1 MFYHRKMLLFVTILT
16 LLAVILGGCAVPP
29 PAQQPAAESAQPAQ
43 PAAEPAQPSETTI
56 RYFTFSA
63 APDHLEDLD
72 GLVQTFEANN
82 PGIQIEVSTAPYADY
97 FTLLQADVAGN
108 DAPDAFELNYENF
121 VTYAANGTLMDIGSY
136 LSPETPFYPRALAAF
151 QYEGK
156 QFALPETFSTV
167 LLFYN
172 ADLFDQA
179 GIAYPTE
186 DWTWE
191 DAVTAGE
198 TIKALGD
205 DIWGLFSPVQFWEFY
220 KKAAQNGECEFF
232 NEAMTESTLNSPGCV
247 ATLEMMKSILDSGIM
262 PTQAQMSG
270 VSDSELFLSGK
281 LGMIVTGIWMF
292 DAFKDAPFTWDVQ
305 LEPAGSQHA
314 HHFFANG
321 VAVSSTSSHPEAA
334 AKWAEFLTGSAE
346 AATVRVDT
354 GWELPA
360 LDQPAYFEAYLT
372 KTPPA
377 NRAAVFKALESPV
390 TPPVIVRQNEMQDT
404 INTLIGQV
412 VDGELSA
419 QEALDQAKAELDKL
433 IQ

>member
-1 MFYHRKMLLFVTILT
+1 MFRKLNPLLILAILT
-16 LLAVILGGCAVPP
+16 VLAVAFAGCVAPP
-29 PAQQPAAESAQPAQ
+29 VQQTATQPAEAPAQVEA
-43 PAAEPAQPSETTI
+43 TTV

-63 APDHLEDLD
+63 APDHLDDLD
-72 GLVQTFEANN
+72 GLVTIFEERN
-82 PGIQIEVSTAPYADY
+82 PGITIEVATAPYEDY

-108 DAPDAFELNYENF
+108 AAPDAFELNFENF

-136 LSPETPFYPRALAAF
+136 LNPATPFYPRALGAF

-156 QFALPETFSTV
+156 QYGLPETFSTV

-179 GIAYPTE
+179 GLAYPTE
-186 DWTWE
+186 EWTWD
-191 DAVTAGE
+191 DAIAAGTA
-198 TIKALGD
+198 IKALGD
-205 DIWGLFSPVQFWEFY
+205 DTWGLFSPIQFWEFY
-220 KKAAQNGECEFF
+220 KKAAQNGNCHFF
-232 NEAMTESTLNSPGCV
+232 NEAMTESLLNSPACV
-247 ATLEMMKSILDSGIM
+247 ATLELMKSIPDSGIM
-262 PTQAQMSG
+262 PTAAQMSG

-281 LGMIVTGIWMF
+281 LGMFVTGIWMF

-305 LEPAGSQHA
+305 LEPAINQHA

-321 VAVSSTSSHPEAA
+321 VSVSATTKVGEAA
-334 AKWAEFLTGSAE
+334 AKWAEFLAGSAE

-360 LDQPAYFEAYLT
+360 LNQPAYFEAYLT

-390 TPPVIVRQNEMQDT
+390 TPPVIVRQSEMQDT
-404 INTLIGQV
+404 VNALIGQV
-412 VDGELSA
+412 ADGELTA
-419 QEALDQAKAELDKL
+419 QEALDEAKAELDKL